1 MFYTYIMTT
10 FTSSLP
16 ESLLQQ
22 LQDKSKEFGI
32 PKNKLIEK
40 ALTLYLEELNKAAYV
55 RSYKEMS
62 EDSNLFQIAEE
73 GMAEY
78 HKQLKDPE
86 SL

>member
-1 MFYTYIMTT
+1 MFYKYAMTT

-62 EDSNLFQIAEE
+62 EDCNLFQIAEE

>member
-1 MFYTYIMTT
+1 MTT

-22 LQDKSKEFGI
+22 LKDKSIEFGI
-32 PKNKLIEK
+32 PKNKIIEK
-40 ALTLYLEELNKAAYV
+40 ALSLYLDELNKAAYV

-62 EDSNLFQIAEE
+62 VDTNLFQIAEE

-78 HKQLKDPE
+78 HKQLQDSK
-86 SL
+86 LL

>member
-1 MFYTYIMTT
+1 MFYKYIMTT

-22 LQDKSKEFGI
+22 LKDKSIEFGI
-32 PKNKLIEK
+32 PKNKIIEK
-40 ALTLYLEELNKAAYV
+40 ALSLYLDELNKAAYV

-62 EDSNLFQIAEE
+62 VDTNLFQIAEE

-78 HKQLKDPE
+78 HKQLQDSK
-86 SL
+86 LL

>member
-1 MFYTYIMTT
+1 
-10 FTSSLP
+10 
-16 ESLLQQ
+16 
-22 LQDKSKEFGI
+22 
-32 PKNKLIEK
+32 
-40 ALTLYLEELNKAAYV
+40 
-55 RSYKEMS
+55 MS

>member
-1 MFYTYIMTT
+1 MTT
-10 FTSSLP
+10 FTSTLP
-16 ESLLQQ
+16 EELFEQ
-22 LQDKSKEFGI
+22 LSEIAKRLSV
-32 PKNKLIEK
+32 PKNKIIEK
-40 ALTLYLEELNKAAYV
+40 ALSLYLEELNKAAYV

-62 EDSNLFQIAEE
+62 ADTNLFQIAEE